1 MKQLKINLDQVM
13 QILHNIKNME
23 LEITEEEEDSQL
35 EKQLQELQ
43 RVQLQKRFWKIKLEK
58 NLK

>member
-1 MKQLKINLDQVM
+1 
-13 QILHNIKNME
+13 ME

-35 EKQLQELQ
+35 EKQPQELQ
-43 RVQLQKRFWKIKLEK
+43 RAQLQKRFWKIKLEK